1 MFFNFVIIF
10 KFVIFRDPFIEFFP
24 TESNPVKNIDYY
36 NFYNDQRCKSFWRE
50 LKIFSFKFLKL
61 WKNSLPRITTES
73 TEIIHVRETKE
84 ALHHLIVRVYMLG
97 LGSVTLV
104 AAVLTISWSTKRLL
118 TSEHIVLYTK
128 SSEKYLVE
136 LIGKRQQY

>member
-1 MFFNFVIIF
+1 
-10 KFVIFRDPFIEFFP
+10 
-24 TESNPVKNIDYY
+24 
-36 NFYNDQRCKSFWRE
+36 
-50 LKIFSFKFLKL
+50 
-61 WKNSLPRITTES
+61 
-73 TEIIHVRETKE
+73 
-84 ALHHLIVRVYMLG
+84 MLG